1 MVLSNYMIVI
11 TEEEIFKKFASLKS
25 NFLANHR
32 KVIKSKGVFIPKNKN
47 FRKLTY
53 LKKDYY
59 QGQEVNDEHLVD
71 EVLADDG
78 DGADGGDGA
87 DDVDEADDGAGDEA
101 NSEDGAGNRNIT
113 DNDYDFSD
121 ILVVYENEDEFEVIP
136 QGKTFS

>member
-71 EVLADDG
+71 EGLADDG

-87 DDVDEADDGAGDEA
+87 DDVDEADDGDEA
-101 NSEDGAGNRNIT
+101 NNEDGAGNRNIT